1 MHGEE
6 KSNRKRED
14 EKSEWVRITPT
25 INPFNYVCFNLLQN
39 TQFSLEKT
47 K

>member
-25 INPFNYVCFNLLQN
+25 INPSVVKMEAGEILYIQG
-39 TQFSLEKT
+39 
-47 K
+47 

>member
-25 INPFNYVCFNLLQN
+25 INPSVVKMVVAKLAVMKVVIEN
-39 TQFSLEKT
+39 
-47 K
+47 